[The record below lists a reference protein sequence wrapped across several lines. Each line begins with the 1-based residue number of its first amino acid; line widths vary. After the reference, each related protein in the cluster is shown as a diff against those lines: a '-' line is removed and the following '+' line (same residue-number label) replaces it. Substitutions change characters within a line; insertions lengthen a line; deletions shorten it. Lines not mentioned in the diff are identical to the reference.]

1 MAKTY
6 KYKGREASLMLES
19 RADCQFVVEAE
30 DSHVPS
36 GALGRLFGV
45 YAYMDQK
52 NENGRT
58 YDFENYFAQ
67 VQALQPAI
75 KAKRLLGELEHVKR
89 RAVRY
94 GNVSHRLD
102 SIEWN
107 PEKRRF
113 EGYIT
118 ILDTPA
124 GRIAWAIVTAGSPLF
139 ISSRALGVVNPTT
152 GRVQLLKIVTFDLVA
167 QPGFSNAEF
176 NLVGSV
182 NESKTLSFVNL

>member
-113 EGYIT
+113 EGLQFLIH
-118 ILDTPA
+118 PQ
-124 GRIAWAIVTAGSPLF
+124 V
-139 ISSRALGVVNPTT
+139 ALHG
-152 GRVQLLKIVTFDLVA
+152 QLLQQVRHCSFQVA
-167 QPGFSNAEF
+167 PLA
-176 NLVGSV
+176 
-182 NESKTLSFVNL
+182 